1 MYLLVISLDT
11 IDSLIGS
18 NLKAFRSYGGDDME
32 METFGDDDDFVGCI
46 RSVGFEM
53 GVPWKEEEVSK
64 GESFWDFVEREVRV
78 VAMVAMMNDSAFGC
92 VLRASVNGHYLPKL
106 IIIPKG
112 FLPFP
117 VFLFYFSIFAIPFAF
132 LCANL
137 RVCFASPRN

>member
-53 GVPWKEEEVSK
+53 GVPWK
-64 GESFWDFVEREVRV
+64 
-78 VAMVAMMNDSAFGC
+78 
-92 VLRASVNGHYLPKL
+92 
-106 IIIPKG
+106 
-112 FLPFP
+112 
-117 VFLFYFSIFAIPFAF
+117 
-132 LCANL
+132 
-137 RVCFASPRN
+137 

>member
-1 MYLLVISLDT
+1 
-11 IDSLIGS
+11 LIGS
-18 NLKAFRSYGGDDME
+18 NLKAFKSYAGDDME

-92 VLRASVNGHYLPKL
+92 VLRLRAMECSGVKKMARIYGDREVKRGSVRVWIVEMNISRL
-106 IIIPKG
+106 IHLIS
-112 FLPFP
+112 FN
-117 VFLFYFSIFAIPFAF
+117 S
-132 LCANL
+132 
-137 RVCFASPRN
+137 RR

>member
-64 GESFWDFVEREVRV
+64 VESFWDFVAREVRV

-92 VLRASVNGHYLPKL
+92 EIGRAHV
-106 IIIPKG
+106 
-112 FLPFP
+112 
-117 VFLFYFSIFAIPFAF
+117 
-132 LCANL
+132 
-137 RVCFASPRN
+137 